1 MQGSAMM
8 YVTAESLYSGG
19 QLFDDLSRALLQ
31 RVLHQDLVEAGL
43 MGPSQSSGV
52 RVTSEPEDRYLRIR
66 IRDVDR
72 IDAADVRD
80 HEIRPVRTVGRDEMM
95 PREQGLELAP
105 KVDIDPTEQDRR
117 HRRRVSRTDVPAQAL
132 ARVAH
137 VEDGFVTV
145 ARVEEIPPG
154 TIRGVKAGEAEIA
167 LAHCNSGFYA
177 VQGHCLHL
185 QGPLGEGRLD
195 GCVLTCPWHGW
206 QYDVRTGQNE
216 FDLAIQ
222 LQTYDLQVEDGEI
235 RVRVD
240 RDGSDT

>member
-8 YVTAESLYSGG
+8 YVMAELLYSGG

-43 MGPSQSSGV
+43 MGAPQSSGV
-52 RVTSEPEDRYLRIR
+52 RVTSETEDRYLRIR

-117 HRRRVSRTDVPAQAL
+117 HGRSVSRTDVPAQAL
-132 ARVAH
+132 ARVAR

-185 QGPLGEGRLD
+185 QGPLGEGQLD

-222 LQTYDLQVEDGEI
+222 LQTYDVQVDDGEV